1 MARENGRQLVIMIID
16 NNGDESTPPV
26 AFNFT
31 YDSNLEEDLIHGHFN
46 GPKEPDESMS
56 ALTPDEKQLLEAYE
70 QEIDAGVAGFY
81 AVAKALYHI
90 KTKKLYREEYRS
102 FEAYCTKVHGFSRAH
117 ANRLLDA
124 KTVVDNL
131 KAHQIGDVFVPLN
144 EGQARAFA
152 SLTLEEQV
160 LVSEKLA
167 ATPKG
172 KVTAKAIEKIKA
184 EVLPDKAANPERAKG
199 KPRDKHN
206 VVQMPTSVNESSA
219 LVQLVDK
226 VTLMVEIG
234 AGKEQVIAG
243 LAELRKEA
251 VTVSNAAT
259 FRKEAA

>member
-1 MARENGRQLVIMIID
+1 MIIN

-26 AFNFT
+26 AFTFT
-31 YDSNLEEDLIHGHFN
+31 YDSEEDLISGHFN
-46 GPKEPDESMS
+46 GPKEPDELMS
-56 ALTPDEKQLLEAYE
+56 ALTPDEKQSLEAYE
-70 QEIDAGVAGFY
+70 EEIESGLEGFY

-131 KAHQIGDVFVPLN
+131 KAHQIGDAFIPES

-167 ATPKG
+167 ANPKG
-172 KVTAKAIEKIKA
+172 KVTAKVIEKIKA

-226 VTLMVEIG
+226 VTLMVETG
-234 AGKEQVIAG
+234 AGKKQVIAG

-251 VTVSNAAT
+251 VTVSNVVL
-259 FRKEAA
+259 RKEAA

>member
-1 MARENGRQLVIMIID
+1 MIIN
-16 NNGDESTPPV
+16 NNGDESTPSV
-26 AFNFT
+26 AFTFT
-31 YDSNLEEDLIHGHFN
+31 HDSEEDLISGHFS
-46 GPKEPDESMS
+46 GQKEPDKSMS
-56 ALTPDEKQLLEAYE
+56 ALTPYEKQLLEACE
-70 QEIDAGVAGFY
+70 EEMDARVAGFD
-81 AVAKALYHI
+81 AVAKALYLI
-90 KTKKLYREEYRS
+90 KTKKLYREDYRS

-131 KAHQIGDVFVPLN
+131 NAHQIGDVFIPIN
-144 EGQARAFA
+144 EGQARGF
-152 SLTLEEQV
+152 SSFTPEEKV
-160 LVSEKLA
+160 LIKEKLA
-167 ATPKG
+167 AIAKR
-172 KVTAKAIEKIKA
+172 KVTAKVIKKIKA

-226 VTLMVEIG
+226 VMQMVETG
-234 AGKEQVIAG
+234 AGKKQVIAG